1 MLKKTIKFTDFN
13 GVERSETHYFHLSKS
28 ELMRKEMSVEGGF
41 SEKIQ
46 KISEKMDAPAIME
59 VFEDLIRLSYGEKS
73 DDGRRF
79 IKSKELSEA
88 FMQTG
93 AYDALYMELI
103 TDAEAA
109 AAFFKGVIPDD
120 LAKEVDK
127 ANHPALKS
135 E

>member
-1 MLKKTIKFTDFN
+1 MLKKTIKFDDFN
-13 GVERSETHYFHLSKS
+13 GVERTETHYFHLSKS

-79 IKSKELSEA
+79 IKNKELSEA

-103 TDAEAA
+103 TDAKAA
-109 AAFFKGVIPDD
+109 ADFFKAVIPDD

-127 ANHPALKS
+127 ADHPALKK
-135 E
+135 

>member
-1 MLKKTIKFTDFN
+1 MLKKTINFTDFN
-13 GVERSETHYFHLSKS
+13 GTERSETHYFHLSKS

-41 SEKIQ
+41 AEKLQ
-46 KISEKMDAPAIME
+46 RISEKMDAPAIME
-59 VFEDLIRLSYGEKS
+59 VFEDLISLSYGEKS

-103 TDAEAA
+103 TDADAA
-109 AAFFKGVIPDD
+109 AAFFKAVIPED

-127 ANHPALKS
+127 SNHPALKK
-135 E
+135 